1 MNTWELAAIGTVLRD
16 PDAFEGAADLLPQD
30 FTRSNRT
37 IWAEISALARRGGL
51 DYRGVVE
58 SLRNNGT
65 LDEIGADIT
74 DISGEDYL
82 EFAIGYAGARIGE
95 YARQVMDGSVKRSL
109 KEVASLISLDAS
121 TEADAD
127 DLLDAAE
134 RRIFAL
140 RRARGAG
147 GVPMSEIIDAYMP
160 RMEGMRDGSIIP
172 ALVPNIQ
179 AVKDIVSYYDSSE
192 YVIVAGRPGE
202 GKSSLI
208 RHDAQIWAQ
217 EGKKILVFNLE
228 NSELEYGRYSLA
240 LKTGIDSQ
248 KLKNPRLLSNR
259 EVERV
264 RIAAQELKQL
274 PIEVITLGAPSV
286 HEIARIARSKKRSFD
301 QDVVMVD
308 YVQLI
313 NNGID
318 NRVQD
323 VTMSSQILRSLAMK
337 DQLNI
342 PVICAAQLSR
352 AIVQRGAGGDPQL
365 SDLRESGSLEQDATI
380 VMFIRPVWLTVEP
393 SDAEARRFPENV
405 DERNLRR
412 QVVRAVPVR
421 IHVLKNRNGP
431 VGVTGEVKWLKHTGA
446 FQSLTREAT

>member
-16 PDAFEGAADLLPQD
+16 AATYDGAADLKAHD
-30 FTRSNRT
+30 FTRSNRLV
-37 IWAEISALARRGGL
+37 WSEIEALARRGEL
-51 DYRGVVE
+51 DYRSVLEG
-58 SLRNNGT
+58 LRNKGL
-65 LDEIGADIT
+65 LDEIGTDIT
-74 DISGEDYL
+74 DISGEEYL
-82 EFAIGYAGARIGE
+82 QYTMGFAGPTIGE
-95 YARQVMDGSVKRSL
+95 FARQVIEGSVKRDL
-109 KEVASLISLDAS
+109 REVAALISLDAATD
-121 TEADAD
+121 TEADE
-127 DLLDAAE
+127 LLDQAE

-147 GVPMSEIIDAYMP
+147 GVPMSEIIDAFIP
-160 RMEGMRDGSIIP
+160 RMEGMRDGSITP
-172 ALVPNIQ
+172 ALVPTIQ
-179 AVKDIVSYYDSSE
+179 AVRDIIGYYDHSE
-192 YVIVAGRPGE
+192 YIIVAGRPGE

-208 RHDAQIWAQ
+208 RHEAQRWA
-217 EGKKILVFNLE
+217 EDGKRILVFNLE
-228 NSELEYGRYSLA
+228 NSEIEYGRYSLA

-264 RIAAQELKQL
+264 RIAAEELKQL

-286 HEIARIARSKKRSFD
+286 YEIARIARSKKRSFN

-352 AIVQRGAGGDPQL
+352 AIVQRGGEPQL

-380 VMFIRPVWLTVEP
+380 VMFIRPVWQTATP
-393 SDAEARRFPENV
+393 SREQVARFPENM
-405 DERNLRR
+405 DERNIRR
-412 QVVRAVPVR
+412 SVIRAAPVR

-431 VGVTGEVKWLKHTGA
+431 VGVTGEVKWLKHTGG
-446 FQSLTREAT
+446 FQSLVREVT